1 MNKIVKL
8 PKVLSVFTLAM
19 INVAAIGSVK
29 NWPFISE
36 YGLSALFYLILASLI
51 FFFPISLV
59 SAELAT
65 GWPHKGGVYLWV
77 KEAFGPK
84 WGFLAIWLQWIE
96 NVAWYPTVLSFA
108 ASTIAYI
115 FDPALANSTIFTIC
129 VVLILFWGATIA
141 NSYGMKASGWISNLG
156 AICGSFIPGAIII
169 ALGIFWVAEGS
180 PLEISFTA
188 KSLIPDFSLENMAI
202 FCGIMLAFC
211 GMEMSSVHALDVNNP
226 RRDYPKAILLSATL
240 ILGLSILGVLSISI
254 VVPQKQISLTAGTMQ
269 AFTVFLS
276 RYNLK
281 WFIPVIAGLM
291 AIGLFGSVGTWI
303 IGPVK
308 GLLAA
313 GQEGHLPPVLQKTN
327 KHQVPV
333 SLLLFQGIIATVL
346 TLMFLLMPSVSS
358 AFWILTVLVAQLYLL
373 MYVLVFAAGIK
384 LRYSHPKTER
394 PYRVP
399 GGKAGM
405 WVICTIGI
413 IGSIFAII
421 IGYLPP
427 AQFKVGNTLFYSGF
441 LIAATVISCVIPF
454 ALLPFKKE
462 SWKSSQK
469 PPGGQS

>member
-1 MNKIVKL
+1 MNKIVKI

-36 YGLSALFYLILASLI
+36 YGLASLFFLILAALI
-51 FFFPISLV
+51 FFFPVSFV

-77 KEAFGPK
+77 KEAFGPN

-108 ASTIAYI
+108 AATIAYI
-115 FDPALANSTIFTIC
+115 FDPALASSTIFTIC

-141 NSYGMKASGWISNLG
+141 NSYGMKASGLISNMG
-156 AICGSFIPGAIII
+156 ALCGSFIPGAIII
-169 ALGIFWVAEGS
+169 ALGIFWVVEGS
-180 PLEISFTA
+180 PLQISFNA
-188 KSLIPDFSLENMAI
+188 DALIPNFTLDNMVI

-226 RRDYPKAILLSATL
+226 KKDYPKAILLSAIL
-240 ILGLSILGVLSISI
+240 ILGLSILGVLSIAI

-281 WFIPVIAGLM
+281 WFIPMIAALM
-291 AIGLFGSVGTWI
+291 AVGLFGSVGTWI

-308 GLLAA
+308 GLHIA
-313 GQEGHLPPVLQKTN
+313 GQEGHLPPVFHKVN

-333 SLLLFQGIIATVL
+333 ALLIFQGVLATVL

-373 MYVLVFAAGIK
+373 MYVLVFAAAIR
-384 LRYSHPKTER
+384 LRYTQPHVER

-399 GGKAGM
+399 GGKWGM
-405 WVICTIGI
+405 WLICGIGI
-413 IGSIFAII
+413 IGSLFAIF

-427 AQFKVGNTLFYSGF
+427 AQIKVGNSLFYSTF
-441 LIAATVISCVIPF
+441 LIAMTVVSCLFPF
-454 ALLPFKKE
+454 ILLAFKKS
-462 SWKSSQK
+462 SWVKK
-469 PPGGQS
+469 